1 MSAGSTCGKQESKFS
16 YILKSNGKDR
26 QDYHVFAD
34 TKISSV
40 SGTHK
45 NQLLIFQK
53 LNKIRNMD
61 ALNIKAVGRVFTA
74 GVCVWTLIQGRGAQ
88 TVYMFNYPHLLDDP
102 FSPVHQARAM
112 YQFGIFYCIERQVK
126 PVQFLIHGS
135 ITIILISFSFLGP
148 NLILHSAILISRK
161 IHFDASPP

>member
-1 MSAGSTCGKQESKFS
+1 MHCILRQLVVFS
-16 YILKSNGKDR
+16 
-26 QDYHVFAD
+26 Q
-34 TKISSV
+34 
-40 SGTHK
+40 
-45 NQLLIFQK
+45 Q
-53 LNKIRNMD
+53 
-61 ALNIKAVGRVFTA
+61 
-74 GVCVWTLIQGRGAQ
+74 VCVWTLIEGRGAQ

-126 PVQFLIHGS
+126 PVQFVIHGS
-135 ITIILISFSFLGP
+135 ITIILISFSFLSP

>member
-1 MSAGSTCGKQESKFS
+1 MSAGSTRGKQGSKFS
-16 YILKSNGKDR
+16 YILKSNGIDR

-45 NQLLIFQK
+45 NQLLIFWK

-74 GVCVWTLIQGRGAQ
+74 GVCEGRGAQ

-161 IHFDASPP
+161 IRFDASPP

>member
-1 MSAGSTCGKQESKFS
+1 MSAGSTCGKQGSKFS

-45 NQLLIFQK
+45 NQLLIFWK

-74 GVCVWTLIQGRGAQ
+74 GVC
-88 TVYMFNYPHLLDDP
+88 LDFDTGEGCTDSLHVQL
-102 FSPVHQARAM
+102 SP
-112 YQFGIFYCIERQVK
+112 
-126 PVQFLIHGS
+126 S
-135 ITIILISFSFLGP
+135 T
-148 NLILHSAILISRK
+148 
-161 IHFDASPP
+161 